1 MIDELNFD
9 EKGFVTAIV
18 QDAENHEVL
27 MTAFMNREAVEKT
40 LETGLAHY
48 WSRSRQ
54 KLWQKGETSGHVQ
67 EVKEI
72 RADCDT
78 DALLLKV
85 HQKGVACHT
94 GHRSCFYHTLK
105 QDEGK
110 WATEDPI
117 PALFQLL
124 YEVIMARKLNPPSD
138 KSYVASLFAKGQD
151 VILKKIGE
159 ESGEVI
165 IASKNGK
172 KEEVV
177 YEMADLW
184 FHSLVTL
191 AYHNI
196 HPSEVIY
203 ELQKRFG
210 KSGGRD
216 E

>member
-1 MIDELNFD
+1 MIDELKFD
-9 EKGFVTAIV
+9 EKGLITAIV
-18 QDAENHEVL
+18 QDAENNEVL

-40 LETGLAHY
+40 LETGYAHY

-54 KLWQKGETSGHVQ
+54 KLWKKGETSGHFQ
-67 EVKEI
+67 EVKDI

-85 HQKGVACHT
+85 HQQGVACHT
-94 GHRSCFYHTLK
+94 GHRSCFFYTIFEK
-105 QDEGK
+105 EGLP
-110 WATEDPI
+110 ATEDAI
-117 PALFQLL
+117 PGLFELL
-124 YEVIMARKLNPPSD
+124 YEIIMARKLNPPEE

-151 VILKKIGE
+151 TILKKIGE

-172 KEEVV
+172 KEEII

-184 FHSLVTL
+184 FHSLVAL
-191 AYHNI
+191 AYHNV
-196 HPSEVIY
+196 HPSEVIQ
-203 ELQKRFG
+203 ELQRRFG
-210 KSGGRD
+210 KSGVR